1 MSRIYFIRHG
11 QASYLS
17 DNYDK
22 LSEVGERQSG
32 ELGKYFNRQEVRFNK
47 LYVGPLERQKRTL
60 EISHDHIQQNGSPK
74 PAVTLLQEMREHDGP
89 KALKLE
95 YEKLVLNDEIVQKL
109 DEEIKLRPDLRRKNS
124 LKIFEH
130 FIIKWTTGQYPV
142 DHPEVQPWMDFRK
155 TVKQGLDKMLT
166 ATERGDTIGVF
177 TSGGT
182 ISALV
187 AETLGIHDQAK
198 VAELNFLVRNTSIT
212 QFEYSRGKFNLLSF
226 NELPHLPKELI
237 TYV

>member
-17 DNYDK
+17 NNYDK
-22 LSEVGERQSG
+22 LSKIGESQSK
-32 ELGKYFNRQEVRFNK
+32 ELGKYFNKQEVRFDK
-47 LYVGPLERQKRTL
+47 LYVGPLERQRRTL
-60 EISHDHIQQNGSPK
+60 EISHDHIYNNGSPK
-74 PAVTLLQEMREHDGP
+74 PSVTLLHEMREHDGP
-89 KALKLE
+89 KALKIE
-95 YEKLVLNDEIVQKL
+95 YKKLVLVDDIVRNLDDEIKQKPEL
-109 DEEIKLRPDLRRKNS
+109 KRKNS

-130 FIIKWTTGQYPV
+130 FIVKWTTGQYHV
-142 DHPEVQPWMDFRK
+142 DHPEVQPWMDFRNS
-155 TVKQGLDKMLT
+155 VRQGLDKVLT
-166 ATERGDTIGVF
+166 EIKRGDTVGVY

-182 ISALV
+182 ISALI

-212 QFEYSRGKFNLLSF
+212 QFEYSQGKFNLLSF